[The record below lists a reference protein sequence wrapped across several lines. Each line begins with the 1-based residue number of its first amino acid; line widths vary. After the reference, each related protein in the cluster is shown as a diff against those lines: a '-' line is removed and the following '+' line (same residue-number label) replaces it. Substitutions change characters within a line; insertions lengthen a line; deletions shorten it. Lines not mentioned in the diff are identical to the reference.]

1 MKMWRSTLIFI
12 FNLCLLVQANN
23 NDNQRKSYIVYMGEL
38 PKDTSFLLNNH
49 NKILN
54 QAIGSEGLS
63 RESRVLHSYR
73 RSFNGFVA
81 KLSPEEADILSH
93 REDVI
98 SVFPNTIRQLR
109 TTRSWDFIGMPL
121 NVKRKPQVESD
132 IIVGVIDT
140 GVWIDSP
147 SFNDEGFG
155 PPPSKWKGKCD
166 KGVNFTKCNNKVI
179 GAQYFNL
186 EGVGDS
192 DQITPADFE
201 GHGTHTAST
210 VGGIP
215 VSGASLYDLAKGTA
229 RGGVPSARI
238 AAYKACWSLGCS
250 DSDILAS
257 FDAAIADGVDII
269 SLSVGGG
276 SRDFFNDSI
285 AIGAFHALKKGILTS
300 CAGGNSGPELGSIE
314 NVAPWIFTVAAS
326 SIDRQFETD
335 VMLENGVKISGVSIN
350 TFEPKK
356 KWFPLTTG
364 VLAEVKNASDH
375 GNSSACDAGT
385 LEESKVKGKIVY
397 CLGSSQQDSTIE
409 YMKGAGAIIVA
420 DKMTDVAFPTYVSAT
435 NINTTYAA
443 QVEKYINSTKFPRA
457 VIYKSRTV
465 NMTAPFVASFSS
477 RGPQAI
483 SLNILKPDI
492 AAPGLSILAAY
503 SELTSLDGDSSEGKR
518 IVKYYVESG
527 TSMAC
532 PHVAAAAAYV
542 KSFHPDWSPAAIKSA
557 LMTTAKSMKIRP
569 VGAELASGSG
579 QINPRKAIN
588 PGLIYDLDFDS
599 YISYFCKEGYNSTNI
614 ALLTGSKKYKC
625 SSIPKAKGADGLNY
639 PSMHL
644 QLQHANESDI
654 SAIFYRTVTYVGNGK
669 AVYKAKVRGPKC
681 LSIKAVPNVLSFSRV
696 NEKKSFRVELKG
708 KFIREKSWYLS
719 GSLVWSG
726 KKPNVKSPILV
737 YRPLLNNVY

>member
-1 MKMWRSTLIFI
+1 MKMWKSALIFI
-12 FNLCLLVQANN
+12 FNLCLIVNAN

-49 NKILN
+49 NNILK
-54 QAIGSEGLS
+54 QAIGSDLGLS

-81 KLSPEEADILSH
+81 KLSPEEADVLSR

-109 TTRSWDFIGMPL
+109 TTRSWDFVGMPL
-121 NVKRKPQVESD
+121 NVRRKPQVESD

-140 GVWIDSP
+140 GVWIESP

-186 EGVGDS
+186 EGVGDT
-192 DQITPADFE
+192 DQITTADLE
-201 GHGTHTAST
+201 GHGSHTAST
-210 VGGIP
+210 AAGIP
-215 VSGASLYDLAKGTA
+215 VRDASLNGLAKGIA

-238 AAYKACWSLGCS
+238 AAYKACWSMGCS
-250 DSDILAS
+250 DSDILAA
-257 FDAAIADGVDII
+257 FDAAIADGVDFI
-269 SLSVGGG
+269 SLSVGGE
-276 SRDFFNDSI
+276 SRDFFDDSI

-300 CAGGNSGPELGSIE
+300 CAGGNSGPDLGSIE

-335 VMLENGVKISGVSIN
+335 AKLGNGVQISGISIN
-350 TFEPKK
+350 TFEPNK

-364 VLAEVKNASDH
+364 TLAEVKNASYH
-375 GNSSACDAGT
+375 GNSSACDIGT

-397 CLGSSQQDSTIE
+397 CLGSSQQDSVIQ
-409 YMKGAGAIIVA
+409 YLKGAGAIIVG
-420 DKMTDVAFPTYVSAT
+420 DKMTDVAFETQISAT

-443 QVEKYINSTKFPRA
+443 QVEKYINSTKSPKA

-477 RGPQAI
+477 RGPQTI

-492 AAPGLSILAAY
+492 AAPGLSILAAN
-503 SELTSLDGDSSEGKR
+503 SGSHRINGDSEDKKN
-518 IVKYYVESG
+518 VKYYVESG

-588 PGLIYDLDFDS
+588 PGLIYDLDLDS

-625 SSIPKAKGADGLNY
+625 SSVPEAKGADGLNY

-644 QLQHANESDI
+644 QLKNANESDI
-654 SAIFYRTVTYVGNGK
+654 SAIFYRTVTHVGNGK

-681 LSIKAVPNVLSFSRV
+681 LSIKVVPNILSFSTV
-696 NEKKSFRVELKG
+696 NQKKSFRVMLKG

-719 GSLVWSG
+719 GSLVWIG

-737 YRPLLNNVY
+737 YRPLVDYMY

>member
-1 MKMWRSTLIFI
+1 
-12 FNLCLLVQANN
+12 
-23 NDNQRKSYIVYMGEL
+23 MGEL
-38 PKDTSFLLNNH
+38 PKDTRFLLDIH
-49 NKILN
+49 NKILK
-54 QAIGSEGLS
+54 QAIGSDLGLALQP
-63 RESRVLHSYR
+63 RVLHSYE
-73 RSFNGFVA
+73 RSFNAFVA
-81 KLSPEEADILSH
+81 KLSPEEADILSR

-121 NVKRKPQVESD
+121 NVKRNPQVESD
-132 IIVGVIDT
+132 IIVGVIDS
-140 GVWIDSP
+140 GIWIESP

-166 KGVNFTKCNNKVI
+166 EGVNFTKCNNKVI
-179 GAQYFNL
+179 GARYFNL
-186 EGVGDS
+186 GGAGDL

-215 VSGASLYDLAKGTA
+215 VPGASLYGLAEGIA

-238 AAYKACWSLGCS
+238 AMYKACWSMGCS
-250 DSDILAS
+250 DSDILAA
-257 FDAAIADGVDII
+257 FDAAISDGVDII
-269 SLSVGGG
+269 SLSAGG
-276 SRDFFNDSI
+276 SARNFFKDSI
-285 AIGAFHALKKGILTS
+285 AIGAFHALKKGILTT
-300 CAGGNSGPELGSIE
+300 CAGGNSGPDLGTIE

-326 SIDRQFETD
+326 TSDRQFQTD
-335 VMLENGVKISGVSIN
+335 GMLGNGVPISGISIN
-350 TFEPKK
+350 TFEPTK

-364 VLAEVKNASDH
+364 PLAEVVNASYH
-375 GNSSACDAGT
+375 GNSSSCDLGA
-385 LEESKVKGKIVY
+385 LEKSKVKGKIVY
-397 CLGSSQQDSTIE
+397 CLGNNQPDYNIKGLQ
-409 YMKGAGAIIVA
+409 GAGTIILSYQTK
-420 DKMTDVAFPTYVSAT
+420 DTPFITYISST
-435 NINTTYAA
+435 SINNTYAA
-443 QVEKYINSTKFPRA
+443 QVEKYINSTKSPQA
-457 VIYKSRTV
+457 VIYKTKIV
-465 NMTAPFVASFSS
+465 NMTAPFVPSFSS
-477 RGPQAI
+477 RGPQTV

-492 AAPGLSILAAY
+492 SAPGLSILAAY
-503 SELTSLDGDSSEGKR
+503 SGLSVESGETSDDKR
-518 IVKYYVESG
+518 FVKFTIKSG

-532 PHVAAAAAYV
+532 PHVAAATAYV

-599 YISYFCKEGYNSTNI
+599 YIGYICKEGYNSTNI
-614 ALLTGSKKYKC
+614 ALLTGSKKYNC

-669 AVYKAKVRGPKC
+669 AVYKAKVRGPNC
-681 LSIKAVPNVLSFSRV
+681 LSIKVVPNILSFSKV

-708 KFIREKSWYLS
+708 KFIRKKSWVLS
-719 GSLVWSG
+719 GSLVWGG
-726 KKPNVKSPILV
+726 KIPYVKSPILV
-737 YRPLLNNVY
+737 YRPSWDSVY

>member
-1 MKMWRSTLIFI
+1 MKMWKSILIFI
-12 FNLCLLVQANN
+12 FNLCLIVKANN
-23 NDNQRKSYIVYMGEL
+23 ENERKSYIVYMGEL
-38 PKDTSFLLNNH
+38 PKDTSFLLDNH
-49 NKILN
+49 HNLLK
-54 QAIGSEGLS
+54 QAFGDRGLA
-63 RESRVLHSYR
+63 RESRVLHSYG
-73 RSFNGFVA
+73 RSFNAFVA
-81 KLSPEEADILSH
+81 RLLPGEADVLSR

-109 TTRSWDFIGMPL
+109 TTRSWDFLGMPK
-121 NVKRKPQVESD
+121 NVKRIPQVESD

-140 GVWIDSP
+140 GIWIESP

-186 EGVGDS
+186 ENIAPTDRM
-192 DQITPADFE
+192 TPADFD

-210 VGGIP
+210 VAGISVP
-215 VSGASLYDLAKGTA
+215 GASLYGLAKGTA

-238 AAYKACWSLGCS
+238 ATYKACWEIGCT
-250 DSDILAS
+250 DSDILAA
-257 FDAAIADGVDII
+257 FDAAIADGVDVI
-269 SLSVGGG
+269 SLSVGGAA
-276 SRDFFNDSI
+276 RDFFDDTI

-300 CAGGNSGPELGSIE
+300 CAGGNDGPTLQTIE

-335 VMLENGVKISGVSIN
+335 AMLGNGVQISGLSIN
-350 TFEPKK
+350 TFEPTK
-356 KWFPLTTG
+356 KWFPLTSG
-364 VLAEVKNASDH
+364 SLAEAKNASDH
-375 GNSSACDAGT
+375 GNSSSCDIGT

-397 CLGSSQQDSTIE
+397 CLGSSGQDYTIKDL
-409 YMKGAGAIIVA
+409 KGAGAIILA
-420 DKMTDVAFPTYVSAT
+420 DRMTDTAFSTVISAT
-435 NINTTYAA
+435 SINPKDAS
-443 QVEKYINSTKFPRA
+443 QIEKYIYSTKSPQA

-465 NMTAPFVASFSS
+465 NVTAPFVTSFSS
-477 RGPQAI
+477 RGPQPI

-503 SELTSLDGDSSEGKR
+503 SGLTTLTGNNEDNR
-518 IVKYYVESG
+518 VVKYNVESG

-532 PHVAAAAAYV
+532 PHAAAATAYV

-569 VGAELASGSG
+569 VGAELASGAG

-614 ALLTGSKKYKC
+614 ALLTGSKKYNC
-625 SSIPKAKGADGLNY
+625 SSVPKAKGTDGLNY

-644 QLQHANESDI
+644 QLNHANSSDI
-654 SAIFYRTVTYVGNGK
+654 SAVYYRTVTYVGRGK
-669 AVYKAKVRGPKC
+669 AVYKAKIRAPKG
-681 LSIKAVPNVLSFSRV
+681 LSITVVPKILSFSQV
-696 NEKKSFRVELKG
+696 NEKKSFRVILKG
-708 KFIREKSWYLS
+708 KFIRERSWFLS

-737 YRPLLNNVY
+737 YRPLFVNTY